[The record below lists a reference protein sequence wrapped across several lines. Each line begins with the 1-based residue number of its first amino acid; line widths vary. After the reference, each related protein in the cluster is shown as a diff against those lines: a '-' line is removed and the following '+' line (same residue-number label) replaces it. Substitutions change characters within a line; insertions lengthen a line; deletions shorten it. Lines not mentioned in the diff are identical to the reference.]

1 VRSEDYD
8 SVGLFGLASVRC
20 HCPDRHCRSSSGRST
35 GGGELRGG
43 VRRRKCLYGE
53 PETLTFSGTLRIQEF
68 GRQTIIHGSG
78 SVTTTEGYV
87 GMFNRQFVF
96 QGDQVTTL
104 HFFDMEIGPDGQR
117 QLFTGVVHVTFVN
130 GIPKAEVENL
140 RLQCVGKA

>member
-1 VRSEDYD
+1 
-8 SVGLFGLASVRC
+8 LACSASLAFVVIAPIATAGPAPAAAPVVVNFVEVFDAANAC
-20 HCPDRHCRSSSGRST
+20 T
-35 GGGELRGG
+35 AQ
-43 VRRRKCLYGE
+43 